1 MHKHLPLL
9 GKWHHHSSS
18 SWQASRHQSPAKKA
32 QDNTFMCTHNVC
44 SKVIIVVTCFH
55 AQMQSNACDETTQQT
70 SKQMFSPS
78 ASQSSHNTRKSQPE
92 RKHMTHSRQK
102 KGVHFLRGEVE
113 RFQEKKQKK
122 QRGRM
127 NNNSQLCT
135 SANQH
140 RICAPR
146 PSFRSACTTRFVGSH
161 SCSSTPTVNR
171 SAGFVRSLVSG
182 GRSAL
187 CGRVSKSRQGKAKSA
202 AREGKGKGSWHAQSL
217 FF

>member
-113 RFQEKKQKK
+113 RFQEKKNKK
-122 QRGRM
+122 TKRENEQQQPIVHLSKSAPHLR
-127 NNNSQLCT
+127 T
-135 SANQH
+135 SAFISKCLHNTLCWLAFLQLNTNSKQ
-140 RICAPR
+140 ISWVCAVPG
-146 PSFRSACTTRFVGSH
+146 FRGEECIVWACE
-161 SCSSTPTVNR
+161 
-171 SAGFVRSLVSG
+171 
-182 GRSAL
+182 
-187 CGRVSKSRQGKAKSA
+187 QEQ
-202 AREGKGKGSWHAQSL
+202 AREG
-217 FF
+217 